1 MTMLQIYRFISVIG
15 LLLLFSNCGG
25 DNKSNDTSKTKKV
38 EFNLT
43 GNDQMKYNLNT
54 MVVKEG
60 DEVIVH
66 FENIGKMAK
75 EVMGHNFVL
84 LKPGVDLPTF
94 AAKAMA
100 SKENEYIPADEVNNI
115 LVHSK
120 LLGPGEKT
128 VIEFTAP
135 AKGSYKYICSFP
147 GHYVTM
153 QGTLIVR

>member
-1 MTMLQIYRFISVIG
+1 MLKIYRIIAVIG

-25 DNKSNDTSKTKKV
+25 DNKSTDTAEAKKV
-38 EFNLT
+38 EFKLT

-60 DEVIVH
+60 EEVTVH

-84 LKPGVDLPTF
+84 LKTGVDLPTF
-94 AAKAMA
+94 AAKAMTA
-100 SKENEYIPADEVNNI
+100 KENEYIPTDEVDNI
-115 LVHSK
+115 IVHSK
-120 LLGPGEKT
+120 MLGPGEKT

-135 AKGSYKYICSFP
+135 AKGSYKYI
-147 GHYVTM
+147 
-153 QGTLIVR
+153 